1 MDKSLEDWER
11 EFVKSEDIQ
20 SEDLKKLLDKG
31 SRFSEI
37 QEDGYVR
44 IKKNGK
50 KEFSDKTQIQL
61 ILIARY
67 LANALQTRLGRPN
80 PIPASVTVSEF
91 VEMIKRP
98 EKSVTSRLSDLRK
111 EHAIDDVARG
121 EYKIKLSAIEDFL
134 DNLVKTYGESD

>member
-37 QEDGYVR
+37 QADGYVR

-67 LANALQTRLGRPN
+67 LANALQTRLGREN